1 MFASLLSLLVAEPLF
16 YAAAVPAILFT
27 GIVKGGFGTGAGILA
42 VPLMALSVPPLQA
55 AAIMLPILCLMD
67 LVGMWGYRRQWDG
80 ASMVVLM
87 PAALAGIVLA
97 TLTAGHV
104 GPDHIRLAVGV
115 IAVVFALDHWFGR
128 RAAEGARPHAAKG
141 VFWGA
146 VSGFTSFLAHAGG
159 PPLAVYLLPLRLD
172 KTVFVGTT
180 VIYFAAVNYAKIL
193 PYAWLGQFSGTNLAT
208 AFVLLPLA
216 PAGVLAGMWL
226 HRRMQP
232 GPFYRVSY
240 ALVFVVGLKLTW
252 DGGLALLH

>member
-1 MFASLLSLLVAEPLF
+1 
-16 YAAAVPAILFT
+16 
-27 GIVKGGFGTGAGILA
+27 LA

-80 ASMVVLM
+80 PSMVVLM
-87 PAALAGIVLA
+87 PAAMAGIVLA
-97 TLTAGHV
+97 TLTAGQV

-115 IAVVFALDHWFGR
+115 IAVVFALHHWLGR
-128 RAAEGARPHAAKG
+128 QASVGARPHAAQG

-159 PPLAVYLLPLRLD
+159 PPLAVYLLPLKLD
-172 KTVFVGTT
+172 KTIFVGTT
-180 VIYFAAVNYAKIL
+180 VIYFAAVNYAKII
-193 PYAWLGQFSGTNLAT
+193 PYAWLGQFSATNLAT
-208 AFVLLPLA
+208 AFLLLPLA
-216 PAGVLAGMWL
+216 PVGVLAGMWL

-252 DGGLALLH
+252 DGGLALLP